1 MSRAFL
7 AALVLFAAP
16 TAAEAQFFAGVAD
29 LPLAPGLS
37 EIATGFGFEG
47 DGGRLVL
54 AEAEGDAAPE
64 AVRAFYLAT
73 LPALGWSH
81 SPEGEGMLVF
91 LRGRERLTLTI
102 AGDGGR
108 ARLSARLAVLPASMR
123 VD

>member
-1 MSRAFL
+1 MSRA
-7 AALVLFAAP
+7 LFAAIAVLAAP
-16 TAAEAQFFAGVAD
+16 AIAEAQFFAAIAD

-37 EIATGFGFEG
+37 ESAAGFGFGG
-47 DGGRLVL
+47 DRGRLIM

-91 LRGRERLTLTI
+91 LRGRERLTLSI
-102 AGDGGR
+102 GGEDGR
-108 ARLSARLAVLPASMR
+108 TRLSARLAMLPAPMR
-123 VD
+123 PD